1 MKSAKSKMMKTAKST
16 ITLPLP
22 TTSAKDQLTPFLK
35 AQDIPEKGITELML
49 LGAARKSTSR
59 FGKGID
65 VACKIG
71 NKEYTWTV
79 KFESGNYRRLF
90 DRFSSVVKKWK
101 GIVKVERKEYL
112 GNEYVAVVD

>member
-1 MKSAKSKMMKTAKST
+1 MMKSAKST
-16 ITLPLP
+16 ITLPPP

-35 AQDIPEKGITELML
+35 PQGIAEKGITKLTL
-49 LGAARKSTSR
+49 LGAARQSNSR

-90 DRFSSVVKKWK
+90 GRFSRDVKKWK

-112 GNEYVAVVD
+112 GREYVAVVD

>member
-1 MKSAKSKMMKTAKST
+1 MKSAKSA
-16 ITLPLP
+16 ITLPPP
-22 TTSAKDQLTPFLK
+22 TTSAEGQLTPFLK
-35 AQDIPEKGITELML
+35 AQDIAEKSISELTL
-49 LGAARKSTSR
+49 LGTARKSNSR

-65 VACKIG
+65 VACKLG
-71 NKEYTWTV
+71 NKDYTWTV

-90 DRFSSVVKKWK
+90 DRFSSDVKKWK